1 MTQPGPSQARGRP
14 APVLVLCRQCVEYV
28 NSGELVC
35 PHCGCDP
42 REASAAYRASGHAVV
57 ETMQRLDRALERRGA
72 PAIAA
77 DVGEDP

>member
-1 MTQPGPSQARGRP
+1 VTPARGRS

-28 NSGELVC
+28 RGDEIVC
-35 PHCGCDP
+35 PHCGRDP
-42 REASAAYRASGHAVV
+42 RETSSAYRASGHALV

-72 PAIAA
+72 AAISA

>member
-1 MTQPGPSQARGRP
+1 
-14 APVLVLCRQCVEYV
+14 V
-28 NSGELVC
+28 NTDEVVC
-35 PHCGCDP
+35 PHCGRDP

-57 ETMQRLDRALERRGA
+57 ETTQRLDRALERRGA